1 MIKDQTPLFIPIRNF
16 SDHCNSLD
24 GRKLMPLVNLIQEM
38 EMRFYKTEKF
48 HGIHDLSGITLSG
61 IGLNGIHVKLLDS
74 VLKLRLVPLFDWLSW
89 KTEAERFYQTPSL
102 LRNQDTVT
110 LGKIMTVLLRSQT
123 IYGPTFLESKIKD
136 KFVLALLKAI
146 VNSLDKTNISG
157 YINTDILD

>member
-1 MIKDQTPLFIPIRNF
+1 MIKDQTPLFIPIGNF

-38 EMRFYKTEKF
+38 EMNFYKTEKF

-61 IGLNGIHVKLLDS
+61 IGLNGIHIKLLDA

-89 KTEAERFYQTPSL
+89 KSEAERFYKNPAL
-102 LRNQDTVT
+102 LRSQDTVT

-136 KFVLALLKAI
+136 KFVLTLLKAI
-146 VNSLDKTNISG
+146 VYSLDTSNVSG
-157 YINTDILD
+157 YINTEIVD